1 MDKARSFYIEILRI
15 VAASYVF
22 IYHFGSET
30 LGNELRFSTDVFN
43 QRLGLHYNS
52 AHYFVIVFFVLSGFL
67 ITMSASKKNL
77 TMKDFLITRLGRL
90 YSVLIPSLIFSY
102 FVSYV
107 IVKFCSVPAEDISN
121 HTNLAGRFVL
131 NILFMAQSWN
141 LSSTPPLNAP
151 FWSIHYEF
159 IYYLL
164 LGAALLI
171 KNKYQILVI
180 LFVSLIAGPK
190 VLLLFP
196 AWLAGSLLFYVT
208 KNYLLPF
215 RISAVLFVTTLVI
228 MVLAFIDP
236 FIIPFTKLSTEKYLF
251 DRNLFYSWNYLG
263 DYCFAILVGLNL
275 FSAFGI
281 SCKISSIVESILFN
295 RIYQITRNI
304 GNCTFTLY
312 LFHLPL
318 LFLYSSIFPYDKTNL
333 TNQVTLI
340 GLVAVSILF
349 IARYTEWK
357 VDLWRAVV
365 AYQVDKI
372 SSLKTFLLKRTV

>member
-30 LGNELRFSTDVFN
+30 LGNKLRFSTEEFN

-77 TMKDFLITRLGRL
+77 SMKDFLITRLGRL

-102 FVSYV
+102 FVSY
-107 IVKFCSVPAEDISN
+107 ILIKFCSIPAEDISN

-164 LGAALLI
+164 LGCILLI
-171 KNKYQILVI
+171 KNKYQILAI
-180 LFVSLIAGPK
+180 IFVSLIAGPK

-196 AWLAGSLLFYVT
+196 AWLIGSFLFYAV
-208 KNYLLPF
+208 NRYLLPYK
-215 RISAVLFVTTLVI
+215 ISVVLFITTLVTMI
-228 MVLAFIDP
+228 VAFIDP
-236 FIIPFTKLSTEKYLF
+236 FIIPFTKLSSEKYLF

-281 SCKISSIVESILFN
+281 SSKTLPFIGSIKFDIV
-295 RIYQITRNI
+295 YQLTRKL

-333 TNQVTLI
+333 VHQVTLI
-340 GLVAVSILF
+340 GTVAVSVFF

-357 VDLWRAVV
+357 VDVWRAIV

-372 SSLKTFLLKRTV
+372 FSLKTFLLKRSV